1 MVWAKA
7 VSSRALRFLCVL
19 AAAGALQGCV
29 EGAGAQ
35 MDGGATPEGTV
46 APPGAGRS
54 VERDVEAPEIYQTSD
69 EGLWDGRPSLGGV
82 WIAASDV
89 KDPERVIIRNLA
101 NGNFVIGALF
111 RRERENPGPRLQVSS
126 DAATALGMLAGA
138 PAKLSVTALKREEA
152 TPPEPEVPQ
161 AAAPEAPAEAAT
173 VKPLPAAEEIA
184 TKPLDPVVAAA
195 AAAIDKAEP
204 AAAAPA
210 GAAAAVAAAAEPEPK
225 KGLAGIFK
233 RKKKAE
239 PGAPLDAVS
248 SAPDVPR
255 IAPPAPAAAA
265 APVPAPKAAR
275 DAKSFVQVGIFSV
288 EANADRA
295 VAMLK
300 KAGVAAS
307 VRKSSA
313 SGKAYWRVLAGPAPD
328 KGARDGLLGKVKG
341 LGFPDAYLV
350 SG

>member
-1 MVWAKA
+1 M
-7 VSSRALRFLCVL
+7 L
-19 AAAGALQGCV
+19 AAAGTLQGCV
-29 EGAGAQ
+29 EGAGA
-35 MDGGATPEGTV
+35 DREAGAETGMV
-46 APPGAGRS
+46 APSGAGRS

-82 WIAASDV
+82 WIASSDV

-152 TPPEPEVPQ
+152 TPPEPEVPP
-161 AAAPEAPAEAAT
+161 AAAPDTPAEAAT
-173 VKPLPAAEEIA
+173 VKALPAAEEIA

-195 AAAIDKAEP
+195 AAAIDKAQP
-204 AAAAPA
+204 AAAAPSEVV
-210 GAAAAVAAAAEPEPK
+210 AAVAEPAPK
-225 KGLAGIFK
+225 KGLAGLFK
-233 RKKKAE
+233 RKAKPD

-248 SAPDVPR
+248 TAPDVPR

-265 APVPAPKAAR
+265 APVPTPKAAK

-300 KAGVAAS
+300 KAGVGAS